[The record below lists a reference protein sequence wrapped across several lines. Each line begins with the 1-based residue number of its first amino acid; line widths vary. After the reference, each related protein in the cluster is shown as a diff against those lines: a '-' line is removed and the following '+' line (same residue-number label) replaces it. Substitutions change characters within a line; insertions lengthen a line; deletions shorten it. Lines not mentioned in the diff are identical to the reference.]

1 MVCNFTEALLN
12 IIPLPALLSCSLESI
27 SPVGLRNRPRIVSQ
41 SCALAPKLKVE
52 MEGKPAS
59 GPGWIPWALP
69 PSASGVSILW
79 CGADSPAG
87 FIAGKKSLSGEERVK
102 LGSV

>member
-1 MVCNFTEALLN
+1 
-12 IIPLPALLSCSLESI
+12 
-27 SPVGLRNRPRIVSQ
+27 
-41 SCALAPKLKVE
+41 